1 MGRAENDTAVETML
15 SDPAQVKVLTT
26 ALPQPLGFP
35 GPVQAVA
42 DAHVWMIGPENSFM
56 AGQIIYLDGGAEA
69 TLRGDGPYR
78 DGLRYGPAAMARIIF
93 YSLVSKARPRPE
105 RRGPS
110 GVAAAVAGS
119 GDQAA

>member
-26 ALPQPLGFP
+26 AVPQPLGFP

-42 DAHVWMIGPENSFM
+42 DALVWMIGPENSFM
-56 AGQIIYLDGGAEA
+56 GGQIIYLDGGAEA

-78 DGLRYGPAAMARIIF
+78 EGIRERPATRAPVNI
-93 YSLVSKARPRPE
+93 YSLGSE
-105 RRGPS
+105 
-110 GVAAAVAGS
+110 VAARRRE
-119 GDQAA
+119 

>member
-35 GPVQAVA
+35 GPIQAVA
-42 DAHVWMIGPENSFM
+42 VALVWIIGPENSFM
-56 AGQIIYLDGGAEA
+56 AGQIIYLEGGAEA

-78 DGLRYGPAAMARIIF
+78 VGIRYGPATMARMIF
-93 YSLVSKARPRPE
+93 YSLVSKARPRRE
-105 RRGPS
+105 R
-110 GVAAAVAGS
+110 
-119 GDQAA
+119 